1 MSRLI
6 GLLYLAVAMA
16 TVGSTVVASKIIAG
30 GLPPFTATALR
41 FAIASPVFF
50 LLFCLS
56 KHTLPELTRREW
68 SLLLIQAGLG
78 SVAYTVLLILGMSFI
93 SAADAGVI
101 VGTLPVVMGILA
113 ITMFGDAMTLRFVAA
128 LAVAFAG
135 VLLVTLRQTGN
146 GLSLPETAELIGIGL
161 ILAAVACEALF
172 LLLNKKLQ
180 NPLPALVQAGL
191 MSGFGLALAILPAC
205 YEWTSGM
212 LSDIEPAAL
221 LSVSYYALVP
231 TVVGFILW
239 YEGSSRTRASEAAL
253 MTAVMPVA
261 ALALAAIVLGETV
274 TALQGTG
281 CAMVVI
287 AIILGIGKSERN
299 R

>member
-113 ITMFGDAMTLRFVAA
+113 IDVRNAMTLRLAA

-135 VLLVTLRQTGN
+135 VLLVTLQRAGGECRCQKRQ
-146 GLSLPETAELIGIGL
+146 S
-161 ILAAVACEALF
+161 
-172 LLLNKKLQ
+172 
-180 NPLPALVQAGL
+180 
-191 MSGFGLALAILPAC
+191 
-205 YEWTSGM
+205 
-212 LSDIEPAAL
+212 
-221 LSVSYYALVP
+221 
-231 TVVGFILW
+231 
-239 YEGSSRTRASEAAL
+239 
-253 MTAVMPVA
+253 
-261 ALALAAIVLGETV
+261 
-274 TALQGTG
+274 
-281 CAMVVI
+281 
-287 AIILGIGKSERN
+287 
-299 R
+299 